1 MDKVDPVL
9 NRDLTAAYLS
19 IVPGLGH
26 LYKHQWGLG
35 LTILTLGNIVAGLI
49 TGLLS
54 FATLGAAIIVAPVVW
69 IAWAAYDAYHEP
81 DLSHLTKKRAASA

>member
-1 MDKVDPVL
+1 MDKIDPVL

-19 IVPGLGH
+19 VVPGLGH
-26 LYKHQWGLG
+26 LYKHQWRTG
-35 LTILTLGNIVAGLI
+35 LTILTLGNIIVALV

-54 FATLGAAIIVAPVVW
+54 FATLGAALIVAPVMW

-81 DLSHLTKKRAASA
+81 DASRRVKKHA